1 MANYITKN
9 LQMVVGDTESFGFE
23 LSDSQGG
30 AITLNTAYFSCK
42 NNAQDSTYVFQ
53 KSLNDGITA
62 AGNNQFIVRIAPE
75 DTALLNPGQ
84 YWYDLEIGV
93 DNDIF
98 TIFRG
103 VLELVP
109 EITDPNSIVYT
120 SVEWGNITGSLSD
133 QTDLQNALNAKVNTS
148 SLSAVATSGSYTD
161 LSNKPSIPSKTSD
174 LTNDSNFVVSTDLA
188 TVATTG
194 NYSDLLQSPTEITD
208 FGGQLPVSRIS
219 GVLPVING
227 GTGANDGNI
236 PRRFTLYEN
245 NLTGATTDFSL
256 SDNITNYQKIGIAF
270 ADPTQTS
277 RQGYTEFCIFESVSS
292 YEINL
297 SLNLYGGPTAVA
309 ILLSQWTFS
318 GTAATFS
325 NKRMYRV
332 QSSFSTEDK
341 GTSIMAVYG
350 YKY

>member
-42 NNAQDSTYVFQ
+42 NNAQDPTYVFQ
-53 KSLNDGITA
+53 KSLNNGITA
-62 AGNNQFIVRIAPE
+62 AGNNQFIIRIAPE

-120 SVEWGNITGSLSD
+120 SVEWGNITGTLSD

-194 NYSDLLQSPTEITD
+194 SYTDLINTPTFSQIANFIYPVGTYYWSQNSENPSTIFGFGTWTQITD
-208 FGGQLPVSRIS
+208 KFIYAAGTLAVDTTGGEATHTLTTEEIPSHRHTSGPHDKGVYGGNGGDIQSGGGWETDMDKIYTGYTGGGQAHNNMPPYLV
-219 GVLPVING
+219 
-227 GTGANDGNI
+227 AYCF
-236 PRRFTLYEN
+236 RRD
-245 NLTGATTDFSL
+245 A
-256 SDNITNYQKIGIAF
+256 
-270 ADPTQTS
+270 
-277 RQGYTEFCIFESVSS
+277 
-292 YEINL
+292 
-297 SLNLYGGPTAVA
+297 
-309 ILLSQWTFS
+309 
-318 GTAATFS
+318 
-325 NKRMYRV
+325 
-332 QSSFSTEDK
+332 
-341 GTSIMAVYG
+341 
-350 YKY
+350 

>member
-1 MANYITKN
+1 MI
-9 LQMVVGDTESFGFE
+9 VGDTESFGFE

-53 KSLNDGITA
+53 KSLNNGITS

-120 SVEWGNITGSLSD
+120 SVEWGNITGTLSN
-133 QTDLQNALNAKVNTS
+133 QTDLQNALNSKANTA
-148 SLSAVATSGSYTD
+148 SLAVVATSGSYND
-161 LSNKPSIPSKTSD
+161 LSDKPYIPNKTSD

-194 NYSDLLQSPTEITD
+194 SYTDLINTPTFSQIANFIYPVGTYYWSRSSTNPSKVFGFGTWTQITD
-208 FGGQLPVSRIS
+208 KFIYAAGTLAVDTTGGEATHTLTTEEIPSHRHTSGPHDRGVYGGNGGDIQSGGGWKTDMDKIYTGYTGGGQAHNNMPPYLV
-219 GVLPVING
+219 
-227 GTGANDGNI
+227 AYCW
-236 PRRFTLYEN
+236 RRD
-245 NLTGATTDFSL
+245 A
-256 SDNITNYQKIGIAF
+256 
-270 ADPTQTS
+270 
-277 RQGYTEFCIFESVSS
+277 
-292 YEINL
+292 
-297 SLNLYGGPTAVA
+297 
-309 ILLSQWTFS
+309 
-318 GTAATFS
+318 
-325 NKRMYRV
+325 
-332 QSSFSTEDK
+332 
-341 GTSIMAVYG
+341 
-350 YKY
+350 

>member
-42 NNAQDSTYVFQ
+42 NNAQDPTYVFQ
-53 KSLNDGITA
+53 KSLNNGITA
-62 AGNNQFIVRIAPE
+62 AGNNQFIIRIAPE

-93 DNDIF
+93 NDDIF

-120 SVEWGNITGSLSD
+120 SVEWGNITGTLSD

-194 NYSDLLQSPTEITD
+194 SYTDLINTPTFSQIANFIYPVGTYYWSQNSENPSTIFGFGTWTQITD
-208 FGGQLPVSRIS
+208 KFIYAAGTLAVDTTGGETTHTLTTEEIPSHRHTTGDSGHAAYGGASGDIQSGSGWKTALSNINTGYTGGGQAHNNMPPYLV
-219 GVLPVING
+219 
-227 GTGANDGNI
+227 AYCW
-236 PRRFTLYEN
+236 RRD
-245 NLTGATTDFSL
+245 A
-256 SDNITNYQKIGIAF
+256 
-270 ADPTQTS
+270 
-277 RQGYTEFCIFESVSS
+277 
-292 YEINL
+292 
-297 SLNLYGGPTAVA
+297 
-309 ILLSQWTFS
+309 
-318 GTAATFS
+318 
-325 NKRMYRV
+325 
-332 QSSFSTEDK
+332 
-341 GTSIMAVYG
+341 
-350 YKY
+350 

>member
-53 KSLNDGITA
+53 KSLNNGITA

-120 SVEWGNITGSLSD
+120 SVEWGNITGTLSD
-133 QTDLQNALNAKVNTS
+133 QTDLQNALNAKANTA
-148 SLSAVATSGSYTD
+148 SLAVVATSGSYND
-161 LSNKPSIPSKTSD
+161 LSDKPYIPNKTSD

-194 NYSDLLQSPTEITD
+194 SYTDLINTPTFSQIANFIYPVGTYYWSRSSTNPSKVFGFGTWTQITD
-208 FGGQLPVSRIS
+208 KFIYAAGTLAVDTTGGEVTHTLTTEEIPSHRHTS
-219 GVLPVING
+219 GPHDKGVYGGNG
-227 GTGANDGNI
+227 GDIQSGGGWKTDMDKIVKKSI
-236 PRRFTLYEN
+236 PR
-245 NLTGATTDFSL
+245 
-256 SDNITNYQKIGIAF
+256 
-270 ADPTQTS
+270 
-277 RQGYTEFCIFESVSS
+277 
-292 YEINL
+292 
-297 SLNLYGGPTAVA
+297 
-309 ILLSQWTFS
+309 
-318 GTAATFS
+318 
-325 NKRMYRV
+325 
-332 QSSFSTEDK
+332 
-341 GTSIMAVYG
+341 
-350 YKY
+350 

>member
-53 KSLNDGITA
+53 KSLNNGITA

-120 SVEWGNITGSLSD
+120 SVEWGNITGTLSD
-133 QTDLQNALNAKVNTS
+133 QTDLQNALNAKANTAS
-148 SLSAVATSGSYTD
+148 FAVVATSGSYTD

-194 NYSDLLQSPTEITD
+194 SYTDLINTPTFSQIANFIYPVGTYYWSRSSTNPSKVFGFGTWTQITD
-208 FGGQLPVSRIS
+208 KFIYAAGTLAVDTTGGEATHTLTTEEIPSHRHTSGPHDRGVYGGNGGDIQNGGGWKTDMDKIYTGYTGGGQAHYNMPPYLV
-219 GVLPVING
+219 
-227 GTGANDGNI
+227 AYCW
-236 PRRFTLYEN
+236 RRD
-245 NLTGATTDFSL
+245 A
-256 SDNITNYQKIGIAF
+256 
-270 ADPTQTS
+270 
-277 RQGYTEFCIFESVSS
+277 
-292 YEINL
+292 
-297 SLNLYGGPTAVA
+297 
-309 ILLSQWTFS
+309 
-318 GTAATFS
+318 
-325 NKRMYRV
+325 
-332 QSSFSTEDK
+332 
-341 GTSIMAVYG
+341 
-350 YKY
+350 